1 MQLRHP
7 TSAESG
13 QFRQKRE
20 AQEPTMQ
27 QLLRHK
33 REAQERALA
42 NHMPTGPRTTR
53 EGAKTP
59 VGITTPWTTREE
71 VPRAKKALAWDA

>member
-1 MQLRHP
+1 
-7 TSAESG
+7 
-13 QFRQKRE
+13 
-20 AQEPTMQ
+20 MQ
-27 QLLRHK
+27 QLLRQK

-42 NHMPTGPRTTR
+42 NHIPTGARTTR
-53 EGAKTP
+53 EVPRAKTP